1 MVHCPGSVT
10 RIRLP
15 LSHVFCDALSWIWGT
30 VDKSK
35 DKVTSLPA
43 MNEMANGVTRK
54 SEHLVILFI
63 ANRGQGR
70 VRRVQRW
77 CARRRSFFSRR

>member
-1 MVHCPGSVT
+1 VSNPGSVT

-35 DKVTSLPA
+35 DKVTSTV
-43 MNEMANGVTRK
+43 MEN
-54 SEHLVILFI
+54 
-63 ANRGQGR
+63 
-70 VRRVQRW
+70 
-77 CARRRSFFSRR
+77 